1 MLDDE
6 NIDSHADA
14 MSAMFGGAPVPTI
27 FRENMLDDNGGY
39 VQQSSNGA
47 IRFHVEI
54 PTHECA

>member
-14 MSAMFGGAPVPTI
+14 MSAMFGSPIPTI
-27 FRENMLDDNGGY
+27 FRENMLDGDGGF

-54 PTHECA
+54 PMHKYA